1 MKRSIAKNAI
11 AIAALLFITSFSV
24 LANKTSVKIIA
35 PEKAEKGTE
44 ITIKIEVTHMGNTKG
59 HYTDWVW
66 VKVNGNEYKKWE
78 YTPKNL
84 PGNQNFT
91 LEFTVKAEENMEIIA
106 KGNCNRHGS
115 KGEET
120 ILIKVE

>member
-84 PGNQNFT
+84 PENQNFT